1 MQLINSIVLKGKKK
15 LAACLKVAFKFHAE
29 YPCWN
34 QICFIYLEI
43 LVCVRL
49 FDYSSITYSLQRC

>member
-43 LVCVRL
+43 LV
-49 FDYSSITYSLQRC
+49 